1 MCNVRKKLIDDKN
14 VQPECRSC
22 AFGTAMPGEEMILCK
37 KTGIRRPDSLC
48 KKYKYDPLNR
58 VPQKEPEPM
67 EFREEN
73 FKL

>member
-1 MCNVRKKLIDDKN
+1 MWNVRKKLIDDKN

-37 KTGIRRPDSLC
+37 K
-48 KKYKYDPLNR
+48 YKYDPLNR

-67 EFREEN
+67 EFGEED